1 MTSSPPG
8 DRERSIDSDL
18 VQYVLMVVPDLD
30 ALAAIAPAFADLV
43 ETEAIRILDVV
54 VAARGADGALTV
66 LEVEDVPSLGRLME
80 VEGEFGGLLSDHD
93 IELVSLTLRAGE
105 AGMIVV
111 TEDRWAEAISSSAR
125 HAGGTIIAGERIPRS
140 RVQAALTDISGQQGS
155 DDADTDA

>member
-125 HAGGTIIAGERIPRS
+125 RAGGTIIAGERIPRS